1 MMQDKILVEIIT
13 IGDEILIG
21 QIVDT
26 NSAWLAVELNKIG
39 ISIKQI
45 TSVSDDEQHILQAF
59 ADAEKRADIIIITGG
74 LGPTKDDITKKT
86 MYKYFDATHWKTDDE
101 SLKIIEKIFTKYNAP
116 LLPSNVQQASVP
128 NNCEVLV
135 NDLGTAPGML
145 FKKNGKIFISLP
157 GVPYEMMHLM
167 ENKVL
172 PKLTS
177 KYKLPIIIHRT
188 ILTIGVGE
196 SFLADRLESIENEL
210 PKHIKLAYLPKLGQV
225 RLRLSS
231 YGNNNSLLKGEM
243 DVFVRKII
251 NAIPENWVAQEDLPL
266 EKVILDIMKTQGL
279 TLSVAESC
287 TGGAISQLF
296 TQLPGCSSVFVGGG
310 IVYSYELKNKL
321 LGVKLETLKNYG
333 AVSEQT
339 IKEMV
344 TGALAN
350 FNTDYAMAVSGIAGP
365 DGGQPDKPVGTVW
378 IAVANKYKI
387 VAQKFVFGNNRHQ
400 NIERSAVT
408 ALHLLYKL
416 LKSNNPL

>member
-1 MMQDKILVEIIT
+1 MMQDKILAEIIT

-26 NSAWLAVELNKIG
+26 NSAWLAIEFNKAG
-39 ISIKQI
+39 ISVKQI

-59 ADAEKRADIIIITGG
+59 ADAEKRADITIITGG

-86 MYKYFDATHWKTDDE
+86 MYKYFGATHWKTDDE
-101 SLKIIEKIFTKYNAP
+101 SLKIIEKIFAKYNAP

-157 GVPYEMMHLM
+157 GVPYEMMNLI

-172 PKLTS
+172 PLLAKQ
-177 KYKLPIIIHRT
+177 YKLPSIIHRT
-188 ILTIGVGE
+188 ILTVGVGE

-210 PKHIKLAYLPKLGQV
+210 PEHIKLAYLPKLGQV

-243 DVFVRKII
+243 DVHVEKII
-251 NAIPENWVAQEDLPL
+251 KAIPDNWVAQEDIPL
-266 EKVILDIMKTQGL
+266 EKVILDIMKAQGH

-296 TQLPGCSSVFVGGG
+296 TQQPKCSSVFVGGG
-310 IVYSYELKNKL
+310 IVYSNELKNKL
-321 LGVKLETLKNYG
+321 LGVKFETLKNYG